1 MAGEDRELYACTVS
15 VPSARSGVNRHAGL
29 VPHRHRIVP
38 MRTKAGDD
46 RRGSVTLL
54 TMADVLVCAS
64 SITGHVAPMLAV
76 ATHLRNEGH
85 TVRMITGSRFGDRVS
100 SAGAEF
106 IPLRGTADFD
116 DSDLD
121 AAFPGRAEAKGLA
134 KVRFDVS
141 HLFID
146 SMRPQWSVLSE
157 ELGRRPVDA
166 IVYENTFTGV
176 APLLAGPGPRPPVLG
191 CGVIP
196 LTLTSPHVPPFGPG
210 LRYAAGPAGRLRNR
224 VMSAGIQRVV
234 MARPQREAGAAL
246 ADCVPGARLRGYF
259 MDGVVHADE
268 FLQLSVPSLDYPRPD
283 LPPNIS
289 YVGPVLPLP
298 AGSVDLPDWWPELDE
313 NQPVVLVTQGTLD
326 TMDLERLIGPTL
338 RALAG
343 EDVLVVAVT
352 GGPPVERLG
361 SLPPNVRA
369 ATFLPF
375 DLLMPKVSA
384 MVTNGGF
391 GGVHYALAHDVP
403 LVVAGDTEDKA
414 EIAARVEWTG
424 VGMNLRTGTP
434 TPKRIRDAVV
444 SVLGQSDYRAR
455 AAAVGADIRRSDAL
469 GTIAAEVRRR
479 VVVGGAS

>member
-1 MAGEDRELYACTVS
+1 
-15 VPSARSGVNRHAGL
+15 
-29 VPHRHRIVP
+29 
-38 MRTKAGDD
+38 
-46 RRGSVTLL
+46 
-54 TMADVLVCAS
+54 MADVLVCTS

-100 SAGAEF
+100 STGAEF
-106 IPLRGTADFD
+106 ISLHGAADFD

-121 AAFPGRAEAKGLA
+121 AAFPGRAEARGLA

-146 SMRPQWSVLSE
+146 SLRPQWSALST
-157 ELGRRPVDA
+157 ELRRRPADVV
-166 IVYENTFTGV
+166 VYENTFMGV
-176 APLLAGPGPRPPVLG
+176 APLLAGPAPRPPVIG

-196 LTLTSPHVPPFGPG
+196 LTLSSPHVPPFGPG
-210 LRYAAGPAGRLRNR
+210 LRYAAGRAGRLRNR
-224 VMSAGIQRVV
+224 IMLAVIQRAV
-234 MARPQREAGAAL
+234 MAQQQRQAQSAL

-259 MDGVVHADE
+259 MDGVVHVDE

-289 YVGPVLPLP
+289 YVGPVLPLR

-313 NQPVVLVTQGTLD
+313 DKPVVLVTQGTLD

-343 EDVLVVAVT
+343 EDMLVVAVT
-352 GGPPVERLG
+352 GGPPVQRLG

-375 DLLMPKVSA
+375 ELLMPKVSA

-391 GGVHYALAHDVP
+391 GGVHFALAHDAP
-403 LVVAGDTEDKA
+403 LVVAGDTEDKS
-414 EIAARVEWTG
+414 EIAARVEWAGAG
-424 VGMNLRTGTP
+424 VNLRTGTP
-434 TPKRIRDAVV
+434 TPERIRDAVL
-444 SVLGQSDYRAR
+444 SVLGAKCLPRTGRSGRSGHPP
-455 AAAVGADIRRSDAL
+455 VGRTR
-469 GTIAAEVRRR
+469 GNR
-479 VVVGGAS
+479 G